1 MFYILITKSFLPMK
15 KKPRCF
21 LPQSFDFLL
30 LFALSPVIL
39 IIIIFTKV
47 ITVAVFIIKVIA
59 ITMIIIERSVQYPHD
74 HFLFCLFSTV
84 VATVKQ
90 SVKVKQSSKKPKSMT
105 RSTKKQRLEGG
116 WEQRPI
122 KIEQYKWKEPEIGK
136 NLQRPSW
143 SARLPITRRR

>member
-1 MFYILITKSFLPMK
+1 MK

-59 ITMIIIERSVQYPHD
+59 ITMIIIERSV
-74 HFLFCLFSTV
+74 
-84 VATVKQ
+84 
-90 SVKVKQSSKKPKSMT
+90 
-105 RSTKKQRLEGG
+105 
-116 WEQRPI
+116 
-122 KIEQYKWKEPEIGK
+122 
-136 NLQRPSW
+136 
-143 SARLPITRRR
+143 